1 MINKL
6 KFTNFKGTWLELPS
20 IMLFCIMC
28 LFICFFI
35 TSKTISILEPIMN
48 YFTFVIAMTIIWP
61 YIIIPI
67 LDRFSDWFT
76 DN

>member
-1 MINKL
+1 MFKVF
-6 KFTNFKGTWLELPS
+6 KFKTFKGTWFELPS
-20 IMLFCIMC
+20 IIFFCIIC

-48 YFTFVIAMTIIWP
+48 YFTFIIAMTIIWP
-61 YIIIPI
+61 CIIIPI